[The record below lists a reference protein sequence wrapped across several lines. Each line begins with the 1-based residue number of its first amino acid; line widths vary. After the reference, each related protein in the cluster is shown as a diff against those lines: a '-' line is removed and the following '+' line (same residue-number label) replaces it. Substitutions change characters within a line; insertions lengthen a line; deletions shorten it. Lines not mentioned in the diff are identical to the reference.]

1 MPTNKNAQIRY
12 KFLDE
17 LLSDRYHYYDI
28 HDLTEKCN
36 EKLRKEDFPEVTKRC
51 IEKDII
57 ALECAPF
64 SADIKR
70 IKEDGKNCLRYADPS
85 FSIFHQALSTEER
98 NLIAELLN
106 VVGQFDGLDNFEWF
120 DRLKLGLE
128 LENRPKII
136 SFSNNPNLQ
145 NSNLLGTLFDC
156 ISNKV
161 VVELTYHTYKN
172 ETLRK
177 VVFYP
182 YLLKQ
187 YNDRWFV
194 LGAVEPDNFICN
206 FALDRINKV
215 KLLSK
220 KTYCECTQ
228 DLSERFDDIVGV
240 TLEKDNK
247 VEHIVFWVSEKSY
260 NYVVTKPI
268 HGSQKTYKNEKE
280 AKLREQYPNF
290 EGGKFFSIDC
300 IPNYE
305 LIRELSS
312 FGKELMV
319 LSPES
324 IQNEVFIRVKEMY
337 EKYFQLRTTCSQR

>member
-98 NLIAELLN
+98 NLIAEMLN

-120 DRLKLGLE
+120 DRLKLGLK

-136 SFSNNPNLQ
+136 SFSNNPDLQ

-161 VVELTYHTYKN
+161 VVELTYHTYNN
-172 ETLRK
+172 ETQRK

-194 LGAVEPDNFICN
+194 LGAVEPDSFICN
-206 FALDRINKV
+206 FALDRIDKV
-215 KLLSK
+215 KLLPEK
-220 KTYCECTQ
+220 AFCECTQ
-228 DLSERFDDIVGV
+228 DISERFEDIVGV

-247 VEHIVFWVSEKSY
+247 VEHIIFWVSESSY
-260 NYVVTKPI
+260 KYVLTKPI

-312 FGKELMV
+312 FGKDLMV
-319 LSPES
+319 ISPEQ
-324 IQNEVFIRVKEMY
+324 IQNEVFTRVKEMY
-337 EKYFQLRTTCSQR
+337 EKYFELRT

>member
-36 EKLRKEDFPEVTKRC
+36 EKLREEDLPEVTKRC

-70 IKEDGKNCLRYADPS
+70 FKENGKNCLRYADPS

-98 NLIAELLN
+98 NLIAEMLN

-120 DRLKLGLE
+120 DRLKLGLK

-136 SFSNNPNLQ
+136 SFSNNPELQ

-161 VVELTYHTYKN
+161 VVELTYHTYN
-172 ETLRK
+172 DETQRA

-194 LGAVEPDNFICN
+194 LGAVEPDKFVCN
-206 FALDRINKV
+206 FALDRIDKI
-215 KLLSK
+215 KQLPEK
-220 KTYCECTQ
+220 KYFECTQ
-228 DLSERFDDIVGV
+228 DLSKRFDDIVGV
-240 TLEKDNK
+240 TLEKDKK

-268 HGSQKTYKNEKE
+268 HSSQKMYTNEKE
-280 AKLREQYPNF
+280 AKLREQYPNL

-319 LSPES
+319 LSPKP
-324 IQNEVFIRVKEMY
+324 IQNEVFTRIKEMY
-337 EKYFQLRTTCSQR
+337 EKYFELRT

>member
-12 KFLDE
+12 KILDE

-36 EKLRKEDFPEVTKRC
+36 NKLRDENLREVTKRC
-51 IEKDII
+51 IEKDIS
-57 ALECAPF
+57 ALKCAPF
-64 SADIKR
+64 SAEIER
-70 IKEDGKNCLRYADPS
+70 IKKDGKNYLRYTDPS
-85 FSIFHQALSTEER
+85 FSIFHKALSTEEK
-98 NLIAELLN
+98 NLIGEMLN

-120 DRLKLGLE
+120 DRLKLGLK
-128 LENRPKII
+128 LEKRPKII
-136 SFSNNPNLQ
+136 SFSNNTYLK
-145 NSNLLGTLFDC
+145 NSKLLGTLFDC

-161 VVELTYHTYKN
+161 VIELTYHRFN
-172 ETLRK
+172 DETQRT

-194 LGAVEPDNFICN
+194 LGAVEPDKFVCN
-206 FALDRINKV
+206 FALDRIDEV
-215 KLLSK
+215 KPLPE

-228 DLSERFDDIVGV
+228 DLSERFEDIVGV

-268 HGSQKTYKNEKE
+268 HGSQKMYKNEKE
-280 AKLREQYPNF
+280 AKLREQYPNL

-312 FGKELMV
+312 FGKELMA
-319 LSPES
+319 LSPEP
-324 IQNEVFIRVKEMY
+324 IQNEVFTHIKEMY
-337 EKYFQLRTTCSQR
+337 EKYFELRT